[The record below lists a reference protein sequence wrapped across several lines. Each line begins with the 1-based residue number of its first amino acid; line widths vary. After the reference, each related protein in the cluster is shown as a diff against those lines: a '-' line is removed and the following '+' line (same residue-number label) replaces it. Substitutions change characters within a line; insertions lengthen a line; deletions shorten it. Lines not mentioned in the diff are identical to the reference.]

1 MNHRGSPS
9 AGPVDRTPQGPFCP
23 AHSLT
28 GRKLRHGV
36 RGRQTGG
43 SPGRTPGVVAGH
55 RGGRKRTPGYR
66 HPLTE
71 RYRRSPICVTPTTVS
86 SRWVVHVVFSVVGPP
101 SVQVSNRPVTCAVR
115 VRSGCAV
122 GWPSG
127 TAMVR
132 FRPSAGT
139 PSRTTARSPGA
150 GAPLPAHRR
159 IRPVLRRREAGRP
172 QRSAGDGLGDRRDGP
187 LAGDHG
193 AASAPP
199 IPGRV
204 GLGRVAPAPHR
215 PGWRGLRPA
224 VPAPGAPPRTAGV
237 PPDQRSTG
245 RTTHRFLVTGT

>member
-122 GWPSG
+122 EWPSG
-127 TAMVR
+127 TAVVR

-139 PSRTTARSPGA
+139 PSRTTARGYGA

-204 GLGRVAPAPHR
+204 GLGRVAPAPTV
-215 PGWRGLRPA
+215 PGG
-224 VPAPGAPPRTAGV
+224 GGSV
-237 PPDQRSTG
+237 PPFRLPEPHHGRRVIPPDRRSTG
-245 RTTHRFLVTGT
+245 RTTHRFLVTRT